1 MKNWVLKYSSILLSS
16 ILFSCSNA
24 GNSTFLSNDTN
35 LISLATDSDISTFDF
50 YGNDVFSK
58 FLKDLVCEPLF
69 YYNSVSKEVKS
80 NFITSYKWVHESE
93 IELTLAE
100 NIKFQN
106 RNDKLYK
113 DRFVTVDDIIH
124 SIQLCAKQSPY
135 PQTRAFLATFI
146 KFTPKAKNK
155 LIISLDKSV
164 LPQKFMLELA
174 TNEIPIIPKEVK
186 KITSPKEMVGTG
198 MYAVDVT
205 TQRELRFKLFKENK
219 ASKRADFS
227 QATYILVKLNMSK
240 DEQLKAFEMAQ
251 IDGLLLSDITP
262 LKNQLS
268 NYSAIMGEL
277 FVRQEDELCVATLN
291 VERPFTAQ
299 FSTIEYVKKLLNPQ
313 LFNRKFGNNQ
323 FNVFYSIHDLEN
335 PIRSLDSLAI
345 DFKSCPKK
353 YKQFVYENFQS
364 KDIKLTQNAPTDLI
378 IFNFKTPTN
387 NTQMLNYYLFQKYV
401 SENFI
406 GDETVSLEANVKLFQ
421 PVRYLLFSK
430 NVKFLND
437 NFNNRNDF
445 SVIFKGK

>member
-1 MKNWVLKYSSILLSS
+1 MKNWVLKYSSILLLS
-16 ILFSCSNA
+16 ILFSCSNTRKDA
-24 GNSTFLSNDTN
+24 FLSNDTN

-58 FLKDLVCEPLF
+58 LLKDLVCEPLF

-80 NFITSYKWVHESE
+80 NLIRSYKWIHESE
-93 IELTLAE
+93 IEFTLAE

-124 SIQLCAKQSPY
+124 SLQLCAKQSPY

-186 KITSPKEMVGTG
+186 KITSPKEMVGTR
-198 MYAVDVT
+198 MYAIDAIT
-205 TQRELRFKLFKENK
+205 HDELRFKLIKGNK
-219 ASKRADFS
+219 QADFS
-227 QATYILVKLNMSK
+227 QATYILVKLNMTK
-240 DEQLKAFEMAQ
+240 DEQLKAFETAQ
-251 IDGLLLSDITP
+251 IDGLLLSDVAV
-262 LKNQLS
+262 LKSQLN
-268 NYSAIMGEL
+268 NYSAVMGEL
-277 FVRQEDELCVATLN
+277 FVRQEDELCVVTLN

-313 LFNRKFGNNQ
+313 LFNQKFSNNQ
-323 FNVFYSIHDLEN
+323 LNVFYSIHDLEN
-335 PIRSLDSLAI
+335 PTSSLDSLDV
-345 DFKSCPKK
+345 DFKSCPEK

-364 KDIKLTQNAPTDLI
+364 KNIKLTQNLPADLT

-406 GDETVSLEANVKLFQ
+406 GDETISLEANIKLFQ
-421 PVRYLLFSK
+421 PVRYLLFTK
-430 NVKFLND
+430 KIKFLND

-445 SVIFKGK
+445 SVVFKGK

>member
-1 MKNWVLKYSSILLSS
+1 MKNWVLKYSSILLLS

-35 LISLATDSDISTFDF
+35 LISLATDSGISTFDF

-58 FLKDLVCEPLF
+58 LLKDLVCEPLF

-80 NFITSYKWVHESE
+80 NLIRSYKWIHESE
-93 IELTLAE
+93 IEFTLAE

-124 SIQLCAKQSPY
+124 SLQLCAQQSPY

-155 LIISLDKSV
+155 LIINLDKSV

-198 MYAVDVT
+198 MYAIDAT
-205 TQRELRFKLFKENK
+205 THDELRFKLIKGNK
-219 ASKRADFS
+219 QADFS
-227 QATYILVKLNMSK
+227 QATYILVKLNMTK
-240 DEQLKAFEMAQ
+240 DEQLKAFETAQ
-251 IDGLLLSDITP
+251 IDGLLLSDVAV
-262 LKNQLS
+262 LKSQLN
-268 NYSAIMGEL
+268 NYSAVMGEL
-277 FVRQEDELCVATLN
+277 FVRQEDELCVVTLN

-313 LFNRKFGNNQ
+313 LFNQKFSNNQ
-323 FNVFYSIHDLEN
+323 LNVFYSIHDLES
-335 PIRSLDSLAI
+335 PMSSLDSLTI
-345 DFKSCPKK
+345 DFKSCPEK

-364 KDIKLTQNAPTDLI
+364 KNIKLTQNLPADLT

-406 GDETVSLEANVKLFQ
+406 GDETISLEANIKLFQ
-421 PVRYLLFSK
+421 PVRYLLFTK
-430 NVKFLND
+430 KIKFLND

-445 SVIFKGK
+445 SVVFKGK